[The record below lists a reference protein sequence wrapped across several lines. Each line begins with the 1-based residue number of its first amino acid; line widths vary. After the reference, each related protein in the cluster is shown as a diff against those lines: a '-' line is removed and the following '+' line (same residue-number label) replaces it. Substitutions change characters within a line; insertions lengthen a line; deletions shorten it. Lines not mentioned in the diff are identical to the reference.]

1 MKKENN
7 SKIDGDNNNVSQIE
21 NIIVL
26 PNIRNR
32 DEYIPD
38 EYATKLLISAAC
50 DDVNPTIMFIKT
62 FSGHTIQCG
71 SSKFSVSDSRI
82 SKREMSYWEDAL
94 KNLIDNNYIVPA
106 NYKGIVFN
114 VTKKGYDYFDSI
126 KEETNIII
134 DNK

>member
-1 MKKENN
+1 
-7 SKIDGDNNNVSQIE
+7 
-21 NIIVL
+21 
-26 PNIRNR
+26 
-32 DEYIPD
+32 
-38 EYATKLLISAAC
+38 
-50 DDVNPTIMFIKT
+50 
-62 FSGHTIQCG
+62 
-71 SSKFSVSDSRI
+71 
-82 SKREMSYWEDAL
+82 MSYWEDAL